1 MEPEFKALLAGSSA
15 VSALVSD
22 DRINWGEHPQGVGRP
37 GIVLN
42 VVSGAE
48 GLVMNGP
55 NGLFEGRVQV
65 DCYGETPASPKQVA
79 AAVKALLHGYRDAAF
94 RLIQHLSTR
103 DTREGGTNEA
113 DRPFRV
119 SMDFSVA
126 WRQT

>member
-15 VSALVSD
+15 VSALLPV
-22 DRINWGEHPQGVGRP
+22 DRINWGEHPQGVPYP

-48 GLVMNGP
+48 GLVMNGS

-65 DCYGETPASPKQVA
+65 DCYGETYASPKQVSD
-79 AAVKALLHGYRDAAF
+79 AVKALLHGYRDAAF